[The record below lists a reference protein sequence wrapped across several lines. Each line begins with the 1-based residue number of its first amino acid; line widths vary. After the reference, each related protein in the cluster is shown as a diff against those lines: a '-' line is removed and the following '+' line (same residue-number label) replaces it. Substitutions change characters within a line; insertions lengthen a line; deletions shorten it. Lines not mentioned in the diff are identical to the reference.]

1 MSQPPSPSSQETR
14 SAPISLEELHAV
26 EQFLYREARMLDDR
40 LYLEWLALLSDD
52 CSYLV
57 PTRDNIQAVRG
68 QDPVGIDDELTGMAY
83 FEDNKLTL
91 LAKTLRLGTG
101 TAWGENPPS
110 RTRRLVSNVEV
121 VVGEAP
127 DELRVYS
134 NLVLHR
140 SRRVDEVSQFVGQR
154 RDVLRRTDKG
164 LLLAKRVVVLDMNIC
179 DSSHMGNFF

>member
-1 MSQPPSPSSQETR
+1 MTEPSPQNENVS
-14 SAPISLEELHAV
+14 ISLEELHAV

-40 LYLEWLALLSDD
+40 LLMEWLALLTDD
-52 CSYLV
+52 CTYMV
-57 PTRDNIQAVRG
+57 PTRENVQSVRG
-68 QDPVGIDDELTGMAY
+68 KAPVTTDDELGSGVAY
-83 FEDNKLTL
+83 FEDDKLTL
-91 LAKTLRLGTG
+91 TAKALRLGTG

-121 VVGEAP
+121 LPGDAS

-134 NLVLHR
+134 NLVMYR

-154 RDVLRRTDKG
+154 RDTLRQTNKG
-164 LLLAKRVVVLDMNIC
+164 LLLARRVVVLDMNIC

>member
-1 MSQPPSPSSQETR
+1 MSQSSD
-14 SAPISLEELHAV
+14 SAENTAVSLEELRVV

-40 LYLEWLALLSDD
+40 LYMELLGLLADD

-57 PTRDNIQAVRG
+57 PTRENVQAVRG
-68 QDPVGIDDELTGMAY
+68 QSPVTSEDELGGLAY
-83 FEDNKLTL
+83 LEDDKLTL
-91 LAKTLRLGTG
+91 AAKALRLGTG

-121 VVGEAP
+121 MRGEAA
-127 DELRVYS
+127 DELLAYS

-154 RDVLRRTDKG
+154 RDVLRQTEKG
-164 LLLAKRVVVLDMNIC
+164 LLLAKRVVLLDMNIC

>member
-1 MSQPPSPSSQETR
+1 MSQAST
-14 SAPISLEELHAV
+14 SAESRPVSLEELRAV

-40 LYLEWLALLSDD
+40 RYTEWLGLLADD
-52 CSYLV
+52 CTYLV
-57 PTRDNIQAVRG
+57 PTRENVQAVRG
-68 QDPVGIDDELTGMAY
+68 KAPVTNEDELAGLAY
-83 FEDNKLTL
+83 FEDDKLTL
-91 LAKTLRLGTG
+91 MAKALRLGTG

-121 VVGEAP
+121 LRGEEP
-127 DELRVYS
+127 DELLAYS

-154 RDVLRRTDKG
+154 RDLLRQTEKG
-164 LLLAKRVVVLDMNIC
+164 LQLARRVVLLDMNIC

>member
-1 MSQPPSPSSQETR
+1 MSQASEKTQCG
-14 SAPISLEELHAV
+14 PIGLEEQHSV
-26 EQFLYREARMLDDR
+26 EQFLYREARMLDEH
-40 LYLEWLALLSDD
+40 LYTEWLALLADD

-57 PTRDNIQAVRG
+57 PCRENVQAVRG
-68 QDPVGIDDELTGMAY
+68 KPPVTIEDELSGIAY
-83 FEDNKLTL
+83 FEDDKLTL
-91 LAKTLRLGTG
+91 MAKALRLGTG

-121 VVGEAP
+121 VRGEAP
-127 DELRVYS
+127 DELLVYS

-154 RDVLRRTDKG
+154 RDVLRQTDKG
-164 LLLAKRVVVLDMNIC
+164 LLLAKRLVVLDMNIC

>member
-1 MSQPPSPSSQETR
+1 MTESSNQAEN
-14 SAPISLEELHAV
+14 AAISLEELHEV

-40 LYLEWLALLSDD
+40 LFMEWLGLLADD
-52 CSYLV
+52 CTYRV
-57 PTRDNIQAVRG
+57 PTRENVQAVRG
-68 QDPVGIDDELTGMAY
+68 QDAVTTEDELAGIAY
-83 FEDNKLTL
+83 FEDDKLTL
-91 LAKTLRLGTG
+91 MGKAMRLGTG

-121 VVGEAP
+121 LRGEAP
-127 DELRVYS
+127 GELLVYS

-140 SRRVDEVSQFVGQR
+140 SRRVDETSQFVGQR
-154 RDVLRRTDKG
+154 RDVLRQTEKG